1 MVLFFF
7 FYFFFTV
14 CSQPAVPLNAKV
26 KTASNSQSGISE
38 AHYECDAGYELF
50 GPSIT
55 KCDPV
60 RGWEKDLPF
69 CGKFILV

>member
-1 MVLFFF
+1 MFVFFF
-7 FYFFFTV
+7 FCCLV
-14 CSQPAVPLNAKV
+14 CGQPAVPLNTKV
-26 KTASNSQSGISE
+26 KTISSQSGITE

-55 KCDPV
+55 KCDQK

-69 CGKFILV
+69 CGKFITSMF